1 MSSLQLLQL
10 TEHGRNLFS
19 SRRRTLAVVSGAL
32 LAGGTLAYAQSGRRR
47 KHREENHSND
57 GNVHSRSKENIS
69 QNGVDGKVVKP
80 RKKKNLLKSLH
91 FLAAIL
97 LKKIGPSGTNYLL
110 GLMLTAVLRTAIGH
124 RLAKVQGYLFK
135 SAFLRRVPT
144 FTRLIIEN
152 LLLCF
157 LQSTVYQ
164 TSKYL
169 TGSLSLR
176 FKKILTDLIHAD
188 YFEIWF
194 TTRSH
199 M

>member
-1 MSSLQLLQL
+1 MYFLQ
-10 TEHGRNLFS
+10 
-19 SRRRTLAVVSGAL
+19 
-32 LAGGTLAYAQSGRRR
+32 
-47 KHREENHSND
+47 
-57 GNVHSRSKENIS
+57 
-69 QNGVDGKVVKP
+69 
-80 RKKKNLLKSLH
+80 
-91 FLAAIL
+91 
-97 LKKIGPSGTNYLL
+97 
-110 GLMLTAVLRTAIGH
+110 VLRTAIGH

-188 YFEIWF
+188 YFEVGILGYEVEISFLFHTF
-194 TTRSH
+194 TCFFTSSVPV
-199 M
+199 MY